1 MSAIIGLSQT
11 SCLFPQRYTLQ
22 MSNAPDRFLSWRWE
36 DEADADRLTYQPDS
50 KKPNAGTFVMKKEDH
65 TIGNLLRMQM
75 LRDPGVRYAGYRLP
89 HPLIMECHVRVETM
103 DSKLTPPQVNSV
115 ALATSMVILIIFL
128 SLTYRSLSP
137 HSPTFSLKRKFWRT
151 SLT

>member
-1 MSAIIGLSQT
+1 
-11 SCLFPQRYTLQ
+11 

-36 DEADADRLTYQPDS
+36 DEADAERLTYQPDS

-103 DSKLTPPQVNSV
+103 DSKLTPPQV
-115 ALATSMVILIIFL
+115 FL
-128 SLTYRSLSP
+128 
-137 HSPTFSLKRKFWRT
+137 FSFGDFETTLKQ
-151 SLT
+151 